1 LINLNLK
8 KMKQIIYTFIF
19 SSIFALVSC
28 EKNNIAD
35 NLGTEQLNPA
45 NANVKFINAYTS
57 AVPAGAPGVGATRF
71 YIYQNGNKLNGNALS
86 SPGSW
91 PGPSTYA
98 SLSLANNFV
107 ATLDR
112 RVGNDYGKVAV
123 GDTAF
128 KGIVALSAG
137 KYYSVFM
144 IGQSPTQSLE
154 VVEDKISI
162 PYEGTYN
169 VRFANYIVSA
179 SADRALD
186 IYSRRAA
193 RVVAPNIKYKNVT
206 DFITLPLTNISD
218 TLDVR
223 EAGTTKTLYSFNNF
237 IPVSRRVYTFYTYGR
252 GTVAPFTERLLNYTN
267 R

>member
-1 LINLNLK
+1 
-8 KMKQIIYTFIF
+8 MKQIIFSCVFI
-19 SSIFALVSC
+19 SVFALLSC

-35 NLGTEQLNPA
+35 NLETEQINPA

-57 AVPAGAPGVGATRF
+57 NVPAGAPGVGATRF
-71 YIYQNGNKLNGNALS
+71 YLFQNGNKLNGNALS

-98 SLSLANNFV
+98 SLSLVNNFV

-112 RVGNDYGKVAV
+112 RVGNDYGKVAI

-128 KGIVALSAG
+128 KGNLGFTAG
-137 KYYSVFM
+137 KYFSVFM
-144 IGQSPTQSLE
+144 IGQSPTQNFQ
-154 VVEDKISI
+154 VVEDKITV
-162 PYEGTYN
+162 PFENTFN
-169 VRFANYIVSA
+169 VRFANFIVSTDA
-179 SADRALD
+179 ERALD
-186 IYSRRAA
+186 IYSRRAG
-193 RVVAPNIKYKNVT
+193 RVVAPGLKFKNVT
-206 DFITLPLTNISD
+206 DFINLPLSNISD